1 MNAPLVCA
9 TGPPGN
15 ADAGLQD
22 RRREKLTGL
31 NGAYHGPELVQNGII
46 WKRWEREA
54 ARLFR
59 EFWRT
64 GNQKHLGAFVRHIAA
79 MRVYGGPR

>member
-1 MNAPLVCA
+1 VNSPLVCGA
-9 TGPPGN
+9 GPPKNG
-15 ADAGLQD
+15 
-22 RRREKLTGL
+22 
-31 NGAYHGPELVQNGII
+31 NGAVPTPIPKLNSNNSQISTAVRAPLQV
-46 WKRWEREA
+46 WSRWEREA

-64 GNQKHLGAFVRHIAA
+64 GNHKHLGAFVRHIAA